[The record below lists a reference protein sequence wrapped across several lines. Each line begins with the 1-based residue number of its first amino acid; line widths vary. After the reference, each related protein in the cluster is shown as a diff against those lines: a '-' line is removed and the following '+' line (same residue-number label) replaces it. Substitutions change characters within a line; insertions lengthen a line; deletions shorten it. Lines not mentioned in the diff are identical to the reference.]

1 MGTEL
6 EEVKKLG
13 KNIEELRNE
22 KQETEEVVLEFLKEH
37 EGQGFTGQEL
47 ANRLGVDRRHIRS
60 QLPPSNPFK
69 KWRIDEER
77 DGLETYYHAERINKW
92 ARPIIVTFLGVVAGL
107 IIGAILL

>member
-1 MGTEL
+1 M
-6 EEVKKLG
+6 G

-60 QLPPSNPFK
+60 QLPPLNPFR
-69 KWRIDEER
+69 KWRIDKEYN
-77 DGLETYYHAERINKW
+77 GLETYYHAERVNKW
-92 ARPIIVTFLGVVAGL
+92 ARPIIVAILGIVTGL
-107 IIGAILL
+107 ILSTILP